1 MMLIS
6 RTQRPNTFRIDPLHP
21 LARGLVFAGLG
32 MGNRTAFYKDSS
44 RESKGNDGTL
54 TNMDPATDWLWEP
67 KLGRWALDFDGSND
81 YVQLP
86 LLPPIRASACW
97 FHPGAIPNWCALS
110 LFSTNTGWPYFYCWD
125 MAIATNYE
133 AWTSRG
139 YISDGVTQ
147 VIGTAVP
154 MAKVLTHIGF
164 NLVGGYLDLYINGT
178 LQAHDATAVIPIA
191 GVAAFTRVGD
201 TSSGSMTYIGKLSDL
216 CLWSSARSP
225 ADFASL
231 ADPSNV
237 MMSGAIREPGLRRN
251 FVGQA
256 GAVPSVGVR
265 YGGALRAGCSG
276 GIGVRR
282 GGALR
287 GA

>member
-1 MMLIS
+1 MLIS

-97 FHPGAIPNWCALS
+97 CHLGAIPDWFTLS
-110 LFSTNTGWPYFYCWD
+110 LFSTNTGYPYFYCWD
-125 MAIATNYE
+125 MAITANWGGG
-133 AWTSRG
+133 WTMRG

-147 VIGTAVP
+147 VTGTAVP
-154 MAKVLTHIGF
+154 MAKVLTHIGL

-191 GVAAFTRVGD
+191 GIAAFTRVGD
-201 TSSGSMTYIGKLSDL
+201 TSSGSMTYLGKLSDL

-237 MMSGAIREPGLRRN
+237 MLSGAIREPGLRRN
-251 FVGQA
+251 FVGQV
-256 GAVPSVGVR
+256 GAAAKPWLYAHRRSSRV
-265 YGGALRAGCSG
+265 
-276 GIGVRR
+276 IGV
-282 GGALR
+282 GI
-287 GA
+287 

>member
-1 MMLIS
+1 MRRA
-6 RTQRPNTFRIDPLHP
+6 RTERPENFEVDLSHP
-21 LARGLVFAGLG
+21 LMRGAVLLGLG
-32 MGNRTAFYKDSS
+32 QAHHSIRYRD
-44 RESKGNDGTL
+44 ESAKGNHGVL

-97 FHPGAIPNWCALS
+97 CHLGEIPNWITLS
-110 LFSTNTGWPYFYCWD
+110 LFATNTGYPYFYCWD
-125 MAIATNYE
+125 MAIASNVG
-133 AWTSRG
+133 AWTTRG

-147 VIGTAVP
+147 VTGTAVP
-154 MAKVLTHIGF
+154 MAKVLTHIGL

-191 GVAAFTRVGD
+191 GLAALTRVGE
-201 TSSGSMTYIGKLSDL
+201 SISGSMTCLGKLSDL

-237 MMSGAIREPGLRRN
+237 MLSGAIREPGLRRS
-251 FVGQA
+251 FIGQA
-256 GAVPSVGVR
+256 GAVPSVSVR
-265 YGGALRAGCSG
+265 YGGAFRWAGG

>member
-1 MMLIS
+1 MRRA
-6 RTQRPNTFRIDPLHP
+6 RTERPENFEVDLSHP
-21 LARGLVFAGLG
+21 LMRGAVLLGLG
-32 MGNRTAFYKDSS
+32 QAHHSIRYRD
-44 RESKGNDGTL
+44 ESAKGNHGVL

-97 FHPGAIPNWCALS
+97 CHLGAIPDWFTLS
-110 LFSTNTGWPYFYCWD
+110 LFSTNTGYPYFYCWD
-125 MAIATNYE
+125 MAIANYGG
-133 AWTSRG
+133 AWTTQG

-147 VIGTAVP
+147 VTGTAVP
-154 MAKVLTHIGF
+154 MAKVLTHIGL

-237 MMSGAIREPGLRRN
+237 MLSGAIREPGLRRS
-251 FVGQA
+251 FIGQA

-265 YGGALRAGCSG
+265 YGGAFRVAGG
-276 GIGVRR
+276 GVRR